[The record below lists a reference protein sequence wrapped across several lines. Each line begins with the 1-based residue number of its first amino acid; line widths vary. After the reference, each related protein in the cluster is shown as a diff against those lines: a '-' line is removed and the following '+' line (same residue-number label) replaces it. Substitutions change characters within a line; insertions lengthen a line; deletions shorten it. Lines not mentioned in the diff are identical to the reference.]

1 MAVATRIRGVV
12 FDVGYTLIDETRR
25 WREWAQWLGVEPD
38 ELFASLRRVI
48 ARGIPLVD
56 ALKEHKPGFDLQ
68 RERAERIRAGKPDE
82 FRAGDLYPEVVPCI
96 SRLKA
101 SGFVVGAAGNMP
113 ESVEW
118 FLAER
123 QLGFDMIG
131 SSERWG
137 VQKPDGRFFLL
148 TAEAMKLPTDRLAYV
163 GDRVDNDVA
172 PSAAVGMVAI
182 FVGRGLWAESL
193 EGRPEQALAHAV
205 IDSLDA
211 LPAVLP

>member
-1 MAVATRIRGVV
+1 VSRRVSGVV
-12 FDVGYTLIDETRR
+12 FDVGYTLIDETHR
-25 WREWAQWLGVEPD
+25 WRKWGEWLGVEPD

-48 ARGIPLVD
+48 AQGIPLVE
-56 ALKEHKPGFDLQ
+56 ALKEQKRGFDLE

-82 FRAGDLYPEVVPCI
+82 FRADDLYPEVMPCI
-96 SRLKA
+96 GRLKA

-113 ESVEW
+113 ESVER

-123 QLGFDMIG
+123 QLGLDMIG

-137 VQKPDGRFFLL
+137 VQKPDRRFFLL
-148 TAEAMKLPTDRLAYV
+148 AANAMELPTDRLAYV

-172 PSAAVGMVAI
+172 PSTAAGMIAI
-182 FVGRGLWAESL
+182 LVRRGLWAEVL
-193 EGRPEQALAHAV
+193 EGRPEQGLAHAV

-211 LPAVLP
+211 LPDVLP